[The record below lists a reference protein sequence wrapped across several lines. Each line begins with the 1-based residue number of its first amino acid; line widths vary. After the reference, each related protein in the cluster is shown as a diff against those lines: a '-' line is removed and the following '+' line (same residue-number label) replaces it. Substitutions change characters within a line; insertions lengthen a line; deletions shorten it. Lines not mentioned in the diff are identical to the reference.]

1 MSSAWKSTSNDEAK
15 NIAKIP
21 NNSYNLNIIYNCIVY
36 ILNAIPLRA
45 ISRVLPSMPAY
56 EDSNTPVWQTVR
68 MWLLRIG
75 YYQLLKPKEKANDWI
90 WIVDHTIQIGIEKC
104 LVVLGIRQK
113 DLPIGR
119 ALQYSDLEPI
129 DLVPVK
135 KSNGD
140 IVYDQL
146 LSCADKTGMPCQI
159 VSDEGS
165 DLKSGI
171 NKYIEKF
178 KDVIHSHDMKHALAL
193 ILKKYFSVSE
203 KWSEFTQLS
212 SATKQNVQQTIF
224 APLAPVNQ
232 RSKSRYMNIDVII
245 NWAEKILLLCRNN
258 ILLPSEMIANIEQ
271 FNDKFS
277 WVLNFEEE
285 IHDWI
290 LALQMIKIVEHYL
303 RTEYLMFNSLE
314 RIHALLPETRNYNL
328 STNIKVEILNFI
340 ARSTSQLGKD
350 KKYLASSE
358 IIESLFG
365 KYKNIEKEHSKSG
378 FSSLILGMPALVGK
392 VTPQVVMKA
401 LTSYKV
407 KDIQQWLDTNLGKTI
422 QSKRATIANR
432 IKTHLGLSWNKITNT
447 SEALAA

>member
-1 MSSAWKSTSNDEAK
+1 M
-15 NIAKIP
+15 
-21 NNSYNLNIIYNCIVY
+21 
-36 ILNAIPLRA
+36 
-45 ISRVLPSMPAY
+45 
-56 EDSNTPVWQTVR
+56 
-68 MWLLRIG
+68 
-75 YYQLLKPKEKANDWI
+75 LKPKEKANDWI
-90 WIVDHTIQIGIEKC
+90 WIIDHTIQIGVEKC
-104 LVVLGIRQK
+104 LVVLGIREK

-129 DLVPVK
+129 ELVPVK

-140 IVYDQL
+140 IVYEQL
-146 LSCADKTGMPCQI
+146 LSCTDKTGIPCQI

-178 KDVIHSHDMKHALAL
+178 NDVIHTHDMKHALAL
-193 ILKKYFSVSE
+193 ILKKYFSINE

-212 SATKQNVQQTIF
+212 AATKQNVQQTIF

-245 NWAEKILLLCRNN
+245 NWAKKTLLLCKNN
-258 ILLPSEMIANIEQ
+258 NLLPSEMITNIEQ
-271 FNDKFS
+271 FNNKFA
-277 WVLNFEEE
+277 WILNFEEE
-285 IHDWI
+285 INDWV
-290 LALQMIKIVEHYL
+290 LVLQMVKTVEHYL
-303 RTEYLMFNSLE
+303 RTEYLISNSLE
-314 RIHALLPETRNYNL
+314 QIHALLPDVRNYNL

-340 ARSTSQLGKD
+340 ARSTSQLDRG
-350 KKYLASSE
+350 KKYLATSE

-392 VTPQVVMKA
+392 ITPQVVMKA

-422 QSKRATIANR
+422 QSKRATIANK
-432 IKTHLGLSWNKITNT
+432 IKTHLGLSWSKITNA
-447 SEALAA
+447 SVALAA